1 MVVLIFGI
9 TNVGKT
15 VPGEILAKKLG
26 SPFFDLD
33 DEIRKTFHMTLE
45 EFMKQNPWPHE
56 RYIVKGK
63 VLRSIIEN
71 NGEDMVIAV
80 SPIYNARNFN
90 YLLKRGNVIAVELQD
105 TKEHI
110 FERLVF
116 SDENDQIYKDDE
128 YKEEHREHYL
138 REIQEDIQY
147 VKGTFRAI
155 QWKYF
160 VDNKSPEQVAEE
172 IARMLPEKIRE
183 KER

>member
-1 MVVLIFGI
+1 M
-9 TNVGKT
+9 
-15 VPGEILAKKLG
+15 
-26 SPFFDLD
+26 
-33 DEIRKTFHMTLE
+33 
-45 EFMKQNPWPHE
+45 
-56 RYIVKGK
+56 
-63 VLRSIIEN
+63 
-71 NGEDMVIAV
+71 
-80 SPIYNARNFN
+80 
-90 YLLKRGNVIAVELQD
+90 ELQD

>member
-1 MVVLIFGI
+1 MRLSEWRYQPRHV
-9 TNVGKT
+9 NSEN
-15 VPGEILAKKLG
+15 PG
-26 SPFFDLD
+26 
-33 DEIRKTFHMTLE
+33 
-45 EFMKQNPWPHE
+45 
-56 RYIVKGK
+56 
-63 VLRSIIEN
+63 
-71 NGEDMVIAV
+71 
-80 SPIYNARNFN
+80 
-90 YLLKRGNVIAVELQD
+90 
-105 TKEHI
+105 
-110 FERLVF
+110 
-116 SDENDQIYKDDE
+116 YKDDE